1 MIFLWKLLKELRQM
15 NNQQTRGCFLWV
27 NAISK
32 EKTENAKK
40 KAVPIYMTRLVSRN
54 VTKKYKLTNE

>member
-1 MIFLWKLLKELRQM
+1 MKELRQR
-15 NNQQTRGCFLWV
+15 NKQQTRGRFLWV
-27 NAISK
+27 
-32 EKTENAKK
+32 NAKK

>member
-1 MIFLWKLLKELRQM
+1 M